1 MNRLRRSKSHFAII
15 VLCLALSYVLGASN
29 LKKYPVFESEAN
41 SIKHLWISHSS
52 PSLSIPE
59 TVASVFARSPDHA
72 PGYMVILNIWSR
84 LTGRDFFTL
93 RLLSVF
99 FGLIALALT
108 YRLALLINGA
118 DTAIMAALLA
128 ACLAYFVYYSYTAR
142 MYSLL
147 AMGTAWVAWSYWKI
161 ASIAEPVPRRC
172 WANYICAAAAITWVH
187 YFGLIVL
194 AALGVYHVFFA
205 RKTRR
210 WLKICLAS
218 MAAGLLFTPLL
229 PYFVAGTAGRGVPWS
244 DALTLPDAAQAI
256 ASIYTNGLPFLV
268 PVAAIVAAVNYRRLG
283 QAQKYI
289 LILAGAIVLLMLAAN
304 EIAPLLIAR
313 RIRYTIIFALP
324 WACALAAVLSLLPAW
339 QLLRIPFLIL
349 WIGAFAAYSRSD
361 EMLLYTNWL
370 TQNQH
375 RMPHY
380 QDLLYEPAIVTHE
393 NDYIVSFHPDLP
405 LTWQFPSYYGQIPGK
420 WAGLIHIWT
429 APTGIPAFYSSKR
442 KITSVESMAS
452 WRFPVWLVYN
462 PRETDLESIP
472 AYTDGFAKHYRSC
485 GRYVDK
491 PLSVIERY
499 APVDVSCALLAYGKP
514 LAIDY
519 DNGTELANIEIEMD
533 SDTLNVY
540 TWWTRTEFGIYTYS
554 LQVSDREGAQ
564 TGLQT
569 DNLIGDS
576 GFYSISLDASS
587 LPAGEYVVRLI
598 VYDTVSL
605 RSQPGLVVGA
615 QTRFQREVEVGRFS
629 VAG

>member
-1 MNRLRRSKSHFAII
+1 MNSLRVSKSHFAI
-15 VLCLALSYVLGASN
+15 VLLCLALSFVLGASN
-29 LKKYPVFESEAN
+29 LKSYPVFDSEAN

-52 PSLSIPE
+52 PTLSIAE

-99 FGLIALALT
+99 FGLLALAFT
-108 YRLALLINGA
+108 FRLALLIAGA

-147 AMGTAWVAWSYWKI
+147 AMGTAWVAWSYWKF
-161 ASIAEPVPRRC
+161 ASMEEPVPRRC
-172 WANYICAAAAITWVH
+172 WLNYICAAAAITWVH

-194 AALGVYHVFFA
+194 AAIGVYHVFFA

-210 WLKICLAS
+210 WLQISLAS
-218 MAAGLLFTPLL
+218 LAAGLLFTPLL

-244 DALTLPDAAQAI
+244 DALSLVDSARAI

-268 PVAAIVAAVNYRRLG
+268 PVAAIIAAVNYRRLG
-283 QAQKYI
+283 EAQKYI
-289 LILAGAIVLLMLAAN
+289 LILAGAIALLMLAAN
-304 EIAPLLIAR
+304 EVAPLLIAR
-313 RIRYTIIFALP
+313 RIRYTIIFAFP
-324 WACALAAVLSLLPAW
+324 WACALAAVLSLLPSW

-375 RMPHY
+375 KMPHY
-380 QDLLYEPAIVTHE
+380 QDLLYEPAVTTHE

-405 LTWQFPSYYGQIPGK
+405 LSWQYRSYYSQIPGK

-429 APTGIPAFYSSKR
+429 APDGIPAFYSSAPALG
-442 KITSVESMAS
+442 SAESMAS

-472 AYTDGFAKHYRSC
+472 AYADGFAKHYRSC

-499 APVDVSCALLAYGKP
+499 APLDVSCALLRSSEP
-514 LAIDY
+514 LAIQF
-519 DNGTELANIEIEMD
+519 DNGAELANIEIEMD
-533 SDTLNVY
+533 SDSLNVY
-540 TWWTRTEFGIYTYS
+540 TWWARTDFGVYTYS
-554 LQVSDREGAQ
+554 LQVFERGGAQ

-576 GFYSISLDASS
+576 GFYTISLDASS
-587 LPAGEYVVRLI
+587 LPAGEYVVKLI
-598 VYDTVSL
+598 VYDTESL
-605 RSQPGLVVGA
+605 KSQPGLVVGTQA
-615 QTRFQREVEVGRFS
+615 RFQREVEVGGFS
-629 VAG
+629 VEG

>member
-1 MNRLRRSKSHFAII
+1 MKGTRRSSTHFAIVI
-15 VLCLALSYVLGASN
+15 LCLALSYVLGVSS
-29 LKKYPVFESEAN
+29 LKSYPIFGSEAN
-41 SIKHLWISHSS
+41 SIKHLWISHAS
-52 PSLSIPE
+52 PTLSIPE

-128 ACLAYFVYYSYTAR
+128 ACLAYLVYYSYTAR

-161 ASIAEPVPRRC
+161 SSIEQPVPRRC
-172 WANYICAAAAITWVH
+172 WINYIFPAAAITWVH

-194 AALGVYHVFFA
+194 AAVGVYHVFFA

-210 WLKICLAS
+210 WLQISLAS
-218 MAAGLLFTPLL
+218 LAAGLLFTPLL

-244 DALTLPDAAQAI
+244 DALSLLESARAI
-256 ASIYTNGLPFLV
+256 ASIYTNGLPLLL
-268 PVAAIVAAVNYRRLG
+268 PIAAIAAAVYHRRLSR
-283 QAQKYI
+283 AQQYI

-304 EIAPLLIAR
+304 EITPLLIAR

-324 WACALAAVLSLLPAW
+324 WACALAVVLSLLPAW
-339 QLLRIPFLIL
+339 KLLRVPFLLL
-349 WIGAFAAYSRSD
+349 WIGAFAAYSGSD

-370 TQNQH
+370 TQKQQK
-375 RMPHY
+375 MPHY
-380 QDLLYEPAIVTHE
+380 QDLLYEPAVTIHE
-393 NDYIVSFHPDLP
+393 NDYIVSFHPNLP
-405 LTWQFPSYYGQIPGK
+405 LVWQFPSYYSHIPGK

-429 APTGIPAFYSSKR
+429 APDGIPAFYSSDPALG
-442 KITSVESMAS
+442 SVESMAF

-462 PRETDLESIP
+462 PQETDLERIP
-472 AYTDGFAKHYRSC
+472 AYADGFAKYYRSC

-499 APVDVSCALLAYGKP
+499 APADVSCALLTSP
-514 LAIDY
+514 EPFVLQF
-519 DNGTELANIEIEMD
+519 DNGTELANIEMEMD
-533 SDTLNVY
+533 SDALNVY
-540 TWWTRTEFGIYTYS
+540 TWWARTDFGVYTYS
-554 LQVSDREGAQ
+554 LQVFDREGAQ
-564 TGLQT
+564 TRLQT

-576 GFYSISLDASS
+576 GFYVLSMDVSS
-587 LPAGEYVVRLI
+587 LPAGEYAVQLI

-605 RSQPGLVVGA
+605 KSQPGLVVGA
-615 QTRFQREVEVGRFS
+615 QTRFQREVEVGSFS
-629 VAG
+629 VEG

>member
-1 MNRLRRSKSHFAII
+1 ML
-15 VLCLALSYVLGASN
+15 
-29 LKKYPVFESEAN
+29 
-41 SIKHLWISHSS
+41 
-52 PSLSIPE
+52 
-59 TVASVFARSPDHA
+59 
-72 PGYMVILNIWSR
+72 LNIWSR

-99 FGLIALALT
+99 FGLFALAFT

-147 AMGTAWVAWSYWKI
+147 AMATAWVVWSYWKI
-161 ASIAEPVPRRC
+161 ASIEAPVPRYC
-172 WANYICAAAAITWVH
+172 WVNYIGAAAAITWAH

-205 RKTRR
+205 PKTRR
-210 WLKICLAS
+210 WLQICLAS
-218 MAAGLLFTPLL
+218 MAAGLLFLPLL
-229 PYFVAGTAGRGVPWS
+229 PYFVAGTAGREVPWD
-244 DALTLPDAAQAI
+244 DALSLVDSARAI
-256 ASIYTNGLPFLV
+256 ASIYTNGLPLLA
-268 PVAAIVAAVNYRRLG
+268 PVVAVLAAVNYRRLG

-304 EIAPLLIAR
+304 EITPLLIAR

-324 WACALAAVLSLLPAW
+324 WACALAVALSLLPGW
-339 QLLRIPFLIL
+339 RRWRIPLLIL
-349 WIGAFAAYSRSD
+349 WISAFAAYSRSD

-375 RMPHY
+375 KMPHY
-380 QDLLYEPAIVTHE
+380 QDLLYEPAVETKE
-393 NDYIVSFHPDLP
+393 NDYIVSFHPHLP
-405 LTWQFPSYYGQIPGK
+405 LTWQFASYYSQIPGK
-420 WAGLIHIWT
+420 WDGLIHIWT
-429 APTGIPAFYSSKR
+429 APDGVPAFYSSKL
-442 KITSVESMAS
+442 KITSVENMAT

-472 AYTDGFAKHYRSC
+472 AYADGFANYYRSC

-499 APVDVSCALLAYGKP
+499 APVDVSCAQLTFGGPMNIGAHP
-514 LAIDY
+514 LTIDY
-519 DNGTELANIEIEMD
+519 DNGTGLANIKIEMD
-533 SDTLNVY
+533 SDGLHVY
-540 TWWTRTEFGIYTYS
+540 TWWTRTEFGAYTYS
-554 LQVSDREGAQ
+554 LQVFDREGAQ

-576 GFYSISLDASS
+576 GFYALSLDVSS
-587 LPAGEYVVRLI
+587 LPAGEYVVKLI

-605 RSQPGLVVGA
+605 KSQPGLVVGEQA
-615 QTRFQREVEVGRFS
+615 RFQREVEIGSFRVER
-629 VAG
+629 